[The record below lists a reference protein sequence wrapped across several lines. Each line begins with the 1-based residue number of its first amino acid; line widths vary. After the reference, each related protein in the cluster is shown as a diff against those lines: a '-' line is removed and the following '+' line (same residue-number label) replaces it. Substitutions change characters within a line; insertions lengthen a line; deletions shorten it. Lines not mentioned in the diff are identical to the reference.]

1 MGWEDGLAGI
11 RMGEG
16 QLSQSGTTEPRG
28 KEKGKR
34 KKKGRREEGRGK
46 REEGRGRGK
55 REEEEGRG
63 KEKKGKG
70 MLALPRLPAAS
81 RLPRLVPSPGA
92 EELGSVGARA
102 HSLLQVD
109 AGEAVHLLHLPQG
122 DLQLGAQH
130 RG

>member
-16 QLSQSGTTEPRG
+16 QLSQSGTTEPGG

-34 KKKGRREEGRGK
+34 KKKGRREEGREK
-46 REEGRGRGK
+46 R
-55 REEEEGRG
+55 EEGRG